1 MSEATHL
8 ANLLSQYGAYCGV
21 IHEQGT
27 KPYKYNHLQ
36 EERLHKG
43 SPQVNGVFEFVSHKQ
58 SFDKEIFHKQLLAQK
73 SIMLGRTEQ
82 NLKLKV
88 FEHESDLAG

>member
-1 MSEATHL
+1 M
-8 ANLLSQYGAYCGV
+8 
-21 IHEQGT
+21 
-27 KPYKYNHLQ
+27 Q

-43 SPQVNGVFEFVSHKQ
+43 SPQVNGVFEFVCHKQ
-58 SFDKEIFHKQLLAQK
+58 SFDKEVFHKQLFAKK
-73 SIMLGRTEQ
+73 SIMLDRTEQ